1 MGVLLHFP
9 LARGCC
15 PCAPVFSSSLGVT
28 AIVCKIVD
36 SEHGGTFGHAFD
48 NKEVEDEECQA
59 DGKLGVP
66 AVGGSSVLN
75 VTGS

>member
-1 MGVLLHFP
+1 M
-9 LARGCC
+9 
-15 PCAPVFSSSLGVT
+15 
-28 AIVCKIVD
+28 CKTVD

-48 NKEVEDEECQA
+48 NKEVENEECQA